1 MVFVLLLL
9 AGIPMAVA
17 SDQPPEFLSDD
28 AQVACRAILPQC
40 FTRVDWWSLCDSDSS
55 IVEAHPWPVQLQI
68 RLRLWAMTL
77 KDRLKLALLQLRDD
91 KDLLSHAPFSGR
103 QLVATTNGDRDA

>member
-1 MVFVLLLL
+1 MLRSPVGRSFRS
-9 AGIPMAVA
+9 A
-17 SDQPPEFLSDD
+17 SPEPIGGLSATATPP
-28 AQVACRAILPQC
+28 
-40 FTRVDWWSLCDSDSS
+40 SS
-55 IVEAHPWPVQLQI
+55 KPIRWPVQLQI

-103 QLVATTNGDRDA
+103 QLVATTNRDRDA